1 MNRDKGPAYNLGF
14 GVTSRALGPDENA
27 QPGPDPNSSGI
38 SKQLH
43 DHPVMRFFAATAA
56 TMVATAVASQSV
68 RKGGVKLFAK
78 MQESELPYFT
88 RKVKDLRA
96 MRDIMDDWQGAVRT
110 AEAYAPENAD
120 KLFWADPQGN
130 IRVGEKLMSD
140 GTLPSGELNTLRGW
154 HQTYEERQEARAY
167 GKIGAQ
173 TPSDW
178 TIKDELTQRMV
189 TQARR
194 LPYELPAAYVAQRA
208 VTDRLFGTQEK
219 DSVDWTNPADVI
231 SDFVTQGVKNA
242 AFMFSPFEAGQGAA
256 TQGWRKLMTYGE
268 SGATETLAKRN
279 LGRQAVGLRD
289 LLAEVGHDAGKIVNS
304 TVDYTS
310 QATGA
315 FSTSIK
321 VANESQMNV
330 VDFMHWYRHG
340 TAEAIKSMDTTGMTR
355 AQKWAEKSRVYL
367 NLHDS
372 LDKLPGS
379 PFDALPLFK
388 GMASGLSA
396 ARKEWTSIGDQR
408 KAVNAMLSKGHNS
421 FMRDASAGEK
431 RALNEAMQVGA
442 SPIEELVG
450 SLNRLSGGAPVTKHG
465 RVNPEWKAGEFYQS
479 RVSDA
484 YNARLRRELAKEG
497 VAPESV
503 AKFQKVVGVQAPL
516 RTLKDP
522 TRRFSLNGKELQAA
536 SRDDLW
542 SQMATKMN
550 LHDPGDFISAMPKAL
565 ERADNLFSNRKY
577 ISSFDKQV
585 VSEWN
590 LFRNEVFPRL
600 GESVLGKNNLP
611 YQTFRGNISRQKQD
625 FLTRKVA
632 EVSGLRMRDD
642 VGNFVSDS
650 MVQDHLGRA
659 GFDPANFGQM
669 RAYLAK
675 HKAITQPWN
684 KHGRN
689 ILGFK
694 AVSVDD
700 ALDRGYFAASSVT
713 RGGTETEIRGLLKSM
728 STRDPVSSLGSYK
741 VGGLWESS
749 HGDILDFN
757 VIRRGIRR
765 FTDKVADDFQI
776 PLIHLLPLKT
786 LGYSGFRNMREQS
799 MMQYVSGQSFQP
811 FLGKKEAA
819 DFYMWTRASARGS
832 KGVVSAFNWDKEKG
846 LLTQNLLPGKYR
858 TMPTIGNTIEAH
870 QVKVAAG
877 DLGRIAPPRLDSD
890 GKERPATRFEKFKD
904 VMNISDHQPDSV
916 FGWAKRF
923 GRRKTDI
930 HNPLVFSKL
939 LAGEAVEHGEARLKL
954 SNGEVIDEITG
965 KTKFGRRQV
974 AEAFDAF
981 PDQFRLRAMPT
992 RLEGLEGFEDVFSA
1006 DLRAGG
1012 KVVRSGRV
1020 SLSEVKSQAQLI
1032 EFSKLM
1038 ANQDTADVSA
1048 MPSHVQA
1055 SMRRA
1060 QRLLV
1065 YRHIKNEP
1073 SASYWDAAAPG
1084 ASGTISTRLDQFRSD
1099 IQEYMVVR
1107 KGLMGKSGGFD
1118 QTVADMTENLTK
1130 LKASGQISQAQYIEA
1145 RSALLGTQLD
1155 FTNLQQF
1162 RPELSAQANTH
1173 AALRAFSKGA
1183 RGDISRDLLG
1193 DVSSGKMVTQAG
1205 GGWAG
1210 RFARIEPFLKRQ
1222 FGSAPYQYGGQE
1234 YNPFGR
1240 GGAALVPTFGT
1251 AYARNPRKAITNVL
1265 GVTRDTEG
1273 FSGSAIGAGHLV
1285 ERLNKSFGLAG
1296 LQLDPTKYKSPM
1308 DMYARG
1314 LVGQRI
1320 LPIVAAGTT
1329 AVAADRTLGGFVNE
1343 KDKNGD
1349 RVYSP
1354 LVLGKAAEG
1363 VAYAQAGLAGLV
1375 PGGQD
1380 YEQKYREIFE
1390 GEVAV
1395 RSGRWWPLGNTP
1407 WKGGRVQYFRP
1418 SWYRRLKSGYS
1429 YTSDTYGSPLQRL
1442 LYGYDFSPLRPLNPY
1457 KFEKDHYEDRP
1468 YPTTGEYFSGPWGPV
1483 TSVLNATVGRIL
1495 KPKQMMHEEELNQ
1508 GLSQYLPAGQQGAYF
1523 APPGSTAAMS
1533 FGGGGGGDGGS
1544 SGGSGGGV
1552 RLNRGI
1558 ATGSGTS
1565 SGVYGGGAGISASN
1579 RAYAAAGRTS
1589 LATGRNMAFGAISG
1603 ANMEYSAAAYGAIGT
1618 PGAMPPKIVGAASP
1632 ISTRSLGYQSRQL
1645 GYELQEMAG
1654 IYGFGA
1660 GAVRSALGF
1669 GNQDLTT
1676 PRPVLESASKAYGST
1691 RGFWS
1696 LGLGG
1701 LGDVPTPLEGNL
1713 ANLEI
1718 SEIIRRFVPRERSAT
1733 QFINP
1738 IPNKMGKENP
1748 WLPDSTSG
1756 YYMDFSKGDPYT
1768 KVPEGELRLP
1778 GKGYERVNNLHSDK
1792 FGKYG
1797 AIDQFKIL
1805 ADVAPWSPQYRNMDK
1820 MIDSLAYGSERN
1832 MVQEIRDQVGEKA
1845 KEHTF
1850 TPYEHKYEEPQPG
1863 WKAALG
1869 RGWEKIQHL
1878 DTPFNTKF
1886 MPYATATEDW
1896 ERNNVYGSTFPQW
1909 QHPIKDFLEPMLYKS
1924 TQRDPIHAALVLG
1937 GTGTLF
1943 GKSARGKVIGGV
1955 VGSALGFAS
1964 SSIGHIGQ
1972 AISGRRYMPED
1983 RRKEVALEEYADM
1996 LTYVKDQHMAAI
2008 ASSQGDTR
2016 AASEFKRQASG
2027 TLYGVDVYNAPLQQ
2041 ITQAMPKRKREYFQA
2056 MMGAP
2061 EQERDKILSTAGILE
2076 RRALQAVWG
2085 RPVEKRPDL
2094 AEYFQ
2099 SHELPSEDSSVWN
2112 PNTNMDQVKIKVGQS
2127 MGLDLSQM
2135 GYYPQQ
2141 IQEAN
2146 LVNPAYPSFNASM
2159 GSRDA
2164 RTSLDRLMSSHGIK
2178 GDVSVIPTPY
2188 PGARLEIN
2196 AGIH

>member
-1 MNRDKGPAYNLGF
+1 MNRDQGPAYNLGF
-14 GVTSRALGPDENA
+14 GVNSRALGPDQNA
-27 QPGPDPNSSGI
+27 QPGPNPNSGGI
-38 SKQLH
+38 SKALH

-56 TMVATAVASQSV
+56 TMVATAVASQTV

-110 AEAYAPENAD
+110 AEAYSPENAD

-140 GTLPSGELNTLRGW
+140 GTLPNGELNTLRGW
-154 HQTYEERQEARAY
+154 HQTYEEQQEARAY
-167 GKIGAQ
+167 GRIGAE

-178 TIKDELTQRMV
+178 TIKNELTQRMV
-189 TQARR
+189 VQARR

-219 DSVDWTNPADVI
+219 DSVNWANPADVI
-231 SDFVTQGVKNA
+231 SDFVTQSVKNT

-268 SGATETLAKRN
+268 HGATETMAKRN

-289 LLAEVGHDAGKIVNS
+289 LLAEVGHDAGRIVNS

-315 FSTSIK
+315 FATSIK
-321 VANESQMNV
+321 VANESQMNI
-330 VDFMHWYRHG
+330 VDFLHWYRHG
-340 TAEAIKSMDTTGMTR
+340 TAQAIKNMNTAGMTR
-355 AQKWAEKSRVYL
+355 AQRWSEKATVYL
-367 NLHDS
+367 NLQNS

-379 PFDALPLFK
+379 PFDALPPFK

-396 ARKEWTSIGDQR
+396 ARREWTNIGEQR
-408 KAVNAMLSKGHNS
+408 KAVNAMLSKGHNA
-421 FMRDASAGEK
+421 FMRDATAGEK

-442 SPIEELVG
+442 SPVEELIG
-450 SLNRLSGGAPVTKHG
+450 ALNRLSGGAPVTKHG
-465 RVNPEWKAGEFYQS
+465 RVNPDWKAGEFYQS
-479 RVSDA
+479 RVNDA
-484 YNARLRRELAKEG
+484 FNTRLRRELAREG
-497 VAPESV
+497 VSPESI
-503 AKFQKVVGVQAPL
+503 AQFQKVVGVQAPL

-522 TRRFSLNGKELQAA
+522 SRRFLLNGKELQAA

-542 SQMATKMN
+542 NQMAAKMN
-550 LHDPGDFISAMPKAL
+550 LHDPGEFIAGIPKAL
-565 ERADNLFSNRKY
+565 ERADNLFSSRKY
-577 ISSFDKQV
+577 MSSFDKQV

-590 LFRNEVFPRL
+590 VFRNEVFPRL

-611 YQTFRGNISRQKQD
+611 YQTFRGNITRQKQD

-642 VGNFVSDS
+642 VGDLVSDA
-650 MVQDHLGRA
+650 MVENHLSRA
-659 GFDPANFGQM
+659 GFDPTNFGQM

-694 AVSVDD
+694 AVSVED

-776 PLIHLLPLKT
+776 PLIHLSPLKT

-799 MMQYVSGQSFQP
+799 MIQYISGSSFQP
-811 FLGKKEAA
+811 FLGKREAA

-832 KGVVSAFNWDKEKG
+832 KGVVSAFNWDTEKG
-846 LLTQNLLPGKYR
+846 VLNQSLLPGKFR
-858 TMPTIGNTIEAH
+858 SMPTIGNTIEAH
-870 QVKVAAG
+870 QVKIAAG
-877 DLGRIAPPRLDSD
+877 DLGRIAPPRVDSE
-890 GKERPATRFEKFKD
+890 GRSRPPSRFEQFKSM
-904 VMNISDHQPDSV
+904 MNISDHQPDSI

-923 GRRKTDI
+923 RGRKTDI
-930 HNPLVFSKL
+930 HNPLIFSKL

-954 SNGEVIDEITG
+954 SGGEVIDEITG

-992 RLEGLEGFEDVFSA
+992 RLEGLEGFEDVFAA
-1006 DLRAGG
+1006 DLRVGG

-1038 ANQDTADVSA
+1038 AAQDAADVGA
-1048 MPSHVQA
+1048 MPANIQT

-1065 YRHIKNEP
+1065 YRHIRNEP
-1073 SASYWDAAAPG
+1073 SASYWDSAAPG
-1084 ASGTISTRLDQFRSD
+1084 VSGTISTRLDQFRSD

-1118 QTVADMTENLTK
+1118 QTVAEMTENLSK

-1155 FTNLQQF
+1155 FTNLQYF
-1162 RPELSAQANTH
+1162 RPNMSSQANTH
-1173 AALRAFSKGA
+1173 AALGAFMSGA
-1183 RGDISRDLLG
+1183 RGAISRDLLN

-1222 FGSAPYQYGGQE
+1222 FGTAPYRYDGQE

-1240 GGAALVPTFGT
+1240 GGTALVPTFGT
-1251 AYARNPRKAITNVL
+1251 AYARNPRKAISNVL

-1296 LQLDPTKYKSPM
+1296 LQLDPTKYKSPI

-1320 LPIVAAGTT
+1320 LPIVATGTA
-1329 AVAADRTLGGFVNE
+1329 AVALDRTAGGLVN
-1343 KDKNGD
+1343 DRDANGD

-1354 LVLGKAAEG
+1354 LLLGEAAKG
-1363 VAYAQAGLAGLV
+1363 IAYAQAGLAGLV
-1375 PGGQD
+1375 PGGMD
-1380 YEQKYREIFE
+1380 YEQKYHEIFE

-1429 YTSDTYGSPLQRL
+1429 YTSDTYGTPLQRL
-1442 LYGYDFSPLRPLNPY
+1442 LYGYDFSPLRPLDPY
-1457 KFEKDHYEDRP
+1457 RFERQHYSDRP

-1495 KPKQMMHEEELNQ
+1495 KPQLKMHEDELTQ

-1523 APPGSTAAMS
+1523 APPGSAAAMS
-1533 FGGGGGGDGGS
+1533 FGVAS
-1544 SGGSGGGV
+1544 
-1552 RLNRGI
+1552 RKPTPGI
-1558 ATGSGTS
+1558 AIGSGTS
-1565 SGVYGGGAGISASN
+1565 SGVYGGGGAISASN
-1579 RAYAAAGRTS
+1579 RAYAAAGQVS
-1589 LATGRNMAFGAISG
+1589 LATGRNAAFGAISAVNQG
-1603 ANMEYSAAAYGAIGT
+1603 YSAAAYGAVGT
-1618 PGAMPPKIVGAASP
+1618 PGAMPPKITGAAP
-1632 ISTRSLGYQSRQL
+1632 PVSTRSLGYQGRQL

-1654 IYGFGA
+1654 IYGFAFGA
-1660 GAVRSALGF
+1660 TRSALGF

-1676 PRPVLESASKAYGST
+1676 PRPVLESASRAYGST

-1718 SEIIRRFVPRERSAT
+1718 SEIIRRFVPRERTAT

-1738 IPNKMGKENP
+1738 IANQMGKNHP

-1756 YYMDFSKGDPYT
+1756 YYIDFSKGDPYT

-1778 GKGYERVNNLHSDK
+1778 GKGYERVNQLHPDK
-1792 FGKYG
+1792 YGKYG
-1797 AIDQFKIL
+1797 ALDQFKIL

-1820 MIDSLAYGSERN
+1820 MIDSLTYGRGERE

-1845 KEHTF
+1845 REHTF
-1850 TPYEHKYEEPQPG
+1850 SPYEHKYSLPG
-1863 WKAALG
+1863 ASSVLE
-1869 RGWEKIQHL
+1869 RGWETIKHF

-1886 MPYATATEDW
+1886 LPYATATEDW

-1943 GKSARGKVIGGV
+1943 GKSAQGKVIGGV
-1955 VGSALGFAS
+1955 LGSALGFAA

-1983 RRKEVALEEYADM
+1983 RRKEVALEEYADI
-1996 LTYVKDQHMAAI
+1996 LNYVKNQKLANMASAV
-2008 ASSQGDTR
+2008 GDVR
-2016 AASEFKRQASG
+2016 AASEFKRQAAG

-2041 ITQAMPKRKREYFQA
+2041 ITQAIPKRKREHFQA

-2061 EQERDKILSTAGILE
+2061 EQERDQILSTAGILE

-2085 RPVEKRPDL
+2085 RPVESRPDL
-2094 AEYFQ
+2094 DEYFQ
-2099 SHELPSEDSSVWN
+2099 THELPPDDSSVWN

-2146 LVNPAYPSFNASM
+2146 LVNPAYPSFNAQM
-2159 GSRDA
+2159 GSRDVRA
-2164 RTSLDRLMSSHGIK
+2164 ALDRLMHSSGIK
-2178 GDVSVIPTPY
+2178 GDVSVIRTPY
-2188 PGARLEIN
+2188 PGSRLEIN